1 MPELSSAGL
10 AHGPAQGLADL
21 RAVAK
26 SQLAVIDLPEAQAAA
41 MIAAE
46 LDGPNAERP
55 IVWTDAESEL
65 LVFPHATR
73 VRFAPGFVL
82 IELMV
87 AAEETGRAKLV
98 FPFKVGASPN
108 EAVLMAIT
116 EGQPRGDARLA
127 ARWGEP
133 ATTIVWHA
141 VLRAGLA
148 LLARRR
154 LKQPRTIGGVY
165 TLGRVLSFVA
175 TQPLDVDD
183 LRAYYKALGGD
194 PTPPDLS
201 VLNRRYLSSLPLS
214 RAAKPR

>member
-1 MPELSSAGL
+1 MPELSAAASSTVSAE
-10 AHGPAQGLADL
+10 L
-21 RAVAK
+21 RALAK
-26 SQLAVIDLPEAQAAA
+26 SQLAVIDLPEAHAAA
-41 MIAAE
+41 LIAAE
-46 LDGPNAERP
+46 LGGPNAERP

-65 LVFPHATR
+65 LVYPHATR
-73 VRFAPGFVL
+73 VRFAPGFVFV
-82 IELMV
+82 ELMV
-87 AAEETGRAKLV
+87 ATDQTGRAKLL

-108 EAVLMAIT
+108 EAVLMAVT
-116 EGQPRGDARLA
+116 EGQPRGDTRLA

-154 LKQPRTIGGVY
+154 SKQPMTIGGVY

-183 LRAYYKALGGD
+183 LREYYKGLGGQ
-194 PTPPDLS
+194 PQPPDLS
-201 VLNRRYLSSLPLS
+201 VLNRRYLGSLPLS
-214 RAAKPR
+214 RATKPR